1 MPATI
6 ALEVVSFPAVRS
18 MMSSSLSS
26 EMVGTA
32 WPLAEAGFISMS
44 ITAEREGS
52 PGVSEEG
59 GKLGAMDAVSA

>member
-1 MPATI
+1 
-6 ALEVVSFPAVRS
+6 

-26 EMVGTA
+26 EMVGTV

-52 PGVSEEG
+52 PGVSEEV